1 MKDYDKNK
9 GSSYLKY
16 QDAHNLYAWE
26 MSQKFP
32 VNQVRWVEDISEF
45 DEMKALW
52 KVVMKKG
59 MKGISLKLIFNTQ
72 NIYKTFTMI
81 YQFYLRELKC
91 EKLVVSLHDKTEHV
105 IYIRNLKQALSHRL
119 VINRVIKFNQKSWLE
134 PYIEMK
140 TDLRRVANMVL
151 NEIFTI

>member
-45 DEMKALW
+45 DEMKPL
-52 KVVMKKG
+52 
-59 MKGISLKLIFNTQ
+59 
-72 NIYKTFTMI
+72 
-81 YQFYLRELKC
+81 
-91 EKLVVSLHDKTEHV
+91 
-105 IYIRNLKQALSHRL
+105 
-119 VINRVIKFNQKSWLE
+119 
-134 PYIEMK
+134 
-140 TDLRRVANMVL
+140 
-151 NEIFTI
+151 